1 MKQFALTT
9 CIRRIW
15 IMSGWL
21 RQEAAI
27 AAGMLVVQRH
37 QVELREEEEVKV
49 EQQVAASGG
58 EVGVDSQGRLRR
70 VRMLDDYI
78 LPFECGMWFLIRSS
92 RSSIWFCPLAGVLS
106 YFRFLEYFAVCA
118 LGVQNC
124 NVVGL
129 LQKPHIQILV
139 WPT

>member
-37 QVELREEEEVKV
+37 QVELREDADVKV

-58 EVGVDSQGRLRR
+58 EVGVDSEGKLRR

-78 LPFECGMWFLIRSS
+78 LPFECGL
-92 RSSIWFCPLAGVLS
+92 
-106 YFRFLEYFAVCA
+106 
-118 LGVQNC
+118 
-124 NVVGL
+124 
-129 LQKPHIQILV
+129 
-139 WPT
+139 

>member
-15 IMSGWL
+15 VMSAWL

-37 QVELREEEEVKV
+37 QVELKEEAEELKV
-49 EQQVAASGG
+49 EQQVASSDG

-70 VRMLDDYI
+70 VRLLEDYI
-78 LPFECGMWFLIRSS
+78 LPFECGL
-92 RSSIWFCPLAGVLS
+92 
-106 YFRFLEYFAVCA
+106 
-118 LGVQNC
+118 
-124 NVVGL
+124 
-129 LQKPHIQILV
+129 
-139 WPT
+139 

>member
-37 QVELREEEEVKV
+37 QVDLREEEEEVKV

-70 VRMLDDYI
+70 VRMLDDYV
-78 LPFECGMWFLIRSS
+78 LPFECGL
-92 RSSIWFCPLAGVLS
+92 
-106 YFRFLEYFAVCA
+106 
-118 LGVQNC
+118 
-124 NVVGL
+124 
-129 LQKPHIQILV
+129 
-139 WPT
+139 